1 MRTLLKTLAFSFL
14 LFLAAGYTV
23 GHAQLIAPGED
34 HVDSQG
40 GVDMLGSQ
48 FLLDIEA
55 NDQEL
60 ERFGDTLDIIL
71 GAYREREF
79 TEMQQLLNTL
89 FMHDPDARNWEL
101 PRLLEAEC
109 YYFNGRNDFEF
120 RVFYAKP
127 IYREL
132 MSLFPSS
139 RRNPEKLFRIS
150 LIMYQQTFYPETIGQ
165 IGYLIE
171 DYPESGIVQKAKLAL
186 GKTYLVMENA
196 DLAFDEFDSVYK
208 NPDSTENER
217 FVAACGMGVSRM
229 DSGFYTD
236 AARLFSL
243 VIAQPEDMDKLDQK
257 TLFSY
262 GDLQRVLGNVG
273 MAKEAYIRLI
283 EGFPDTNLKPE
294 IWYRLGEITFD
305 ENDEE
310 NAMALFARTVSDYP
324 ETQWAYE
331 ARLRIGLMLVAKE
344 PGVWNQQAADFLR
357 EVIKNLIFPELSQEA
372 QLALAKMMVDAERF
386 DEALIVLDD
395 NLARPVS
402 DERLLRGLHLFAVA
416 FEKYVQR
423 QFDESNYISICQAYK
438 IYAPFV
444 INDRMKTSVF
454 DRITE
459 SFHQSLL
466 FDSLY
471 TIGISRETI
480 RLFPNRAELARARAE
495 AARGH
500 YREAGIVF
508 RELARRDK
516 GFVGLKAAL
525 LNVRMEARQDNPVA
539 VIELA
544 NKALTLPHEKTDRA
558 ELIVLRSQARFD
570 LGDAVT
576 SIEGFRKA
584 VDLLLPADKPRERII
599 LADALYGLASSLY
612 RSGRIDSAGSIIEA
626 ATGAFPEDARAGL
639 AKVYLAVISGKPA
652 SNVETTPYWD
662 DIAGVMLKSDAW
674 MRASRKRGAWDGT

>member
-1 MRTLLKTLAFSFL
+1 MLI
-14 LFLAAGYTV
+14 LAAGYAV
-23 GHAQLIAPGED
+23 SHAQLIAPGEN
-34 HVDSQG
+34 HEDSQE
-40 GVDMLGSQ
+40 GVAMLGSQ
-48 FLLDIEA
+48 FLLDIEP
-55 NDQEL
+55 NEPEL

-71 GAYREREF
+71 DAYREREF
-79 TEMQQLLNTL
+79 MEMQQLLNTL

-109 YYFNGRNDFEF
+109 FYFNGRNDIEF

-139 RRNPEKLFRIS
+139 KRNPEKLFRIS
-150 LIMYQQTFYPETIGQ
+150 SIMYQQTFYPETIGQ

-171 DYPESGIVQKAKLAL
+171 DYPESSIVPKAKLAL
-186 GKTYLVMENA
+186 GKTYLVIENA

-208 NPDSTENER
+208 NPDSTKDER
-217 FVAACGMGVSRM
+217 FAAACGMAVSRM
-229 DSGFYTD
+229 DSGFYND

-243 VIAQPEDMDKLDQK
+243 VITQPGDMDKLDQK

-262 GDLQRVLGNVG
+262 GDLQRVLGNAG

-283 EGFPDTNLKPE
+283 EGFPDTKLKPE

-305 ENDEE
+305 EGDEE
-310 NAMALFARTVSDYP
+310 KAMALFARTVSDFP

-331 ARLRIGLMLVAKE
+331 ARIRIGLMLVAKE
-344 PGVWNQQAADFLR
+344 SGGWNQQAADFFQ

-386 DEALIVLDD
+386 DEALTVLDD

-402 DERLLRGLHLFAVA
+402 DERLLRGLDLFSVT
-416 FEKYVQR
+416 FEKFVQR

-438 IYAPFV
+438 LYAPFV

-508 RELARRDK
+508 RELTRRDK

-544 NKALTLPHEKTDRA
+544 DKALKLSHGKTDRA
-558 ELIVLRSQARFD
+558 ELIVLRSQARFA
-570 LGDAVT
+570 LGDALT

-584 VDLLLPADKPRERII
+584 IDLLLPADKLRERII

-612 RSGRIDSAGSIIEA
+612 RSGRIDSAASIIEA

-639 AKVYLAVISGKPA
+639 AKVYLTTISEKPD
-652 SNVETTPYWD
+652 SNFETTPYWNEV
-662 DIAGVMLKSDAW
+662 AGLMLKSNAW